1 MSLEQRLI
9 LFWIFIVF
17 FSLIGIAALLT
28 IVGIVKTE
36 PSFRKW
42 AVAGFAAGVAGVVFI
57 WAKAEQP
64 LDFHVI
70 LRAPQGLEAQAF
82 ELVSGRYEYAADAG
96 KPASSSGPLE
106 LTLGQELGSWEAKF
120 PSRGISSAVKLT
132 LEDNTGQFWKA
143 GPFYPNYNLKSLTPT
158 QAPPDSTGMLVPT
171 LLPSISALADEGDIK
186 FNNFARII
194 GKRHGKTF
202 YEWRVFVDEP
212 DDVLE
217 RIAEVQYLLHPSF
230 PDPLQ
235 VRTNPNRKFAVEAS
249 GWGQFPIEITVRYK
263 NQSTA
268 TMSYSLDFSKEWP

>member
-57 WAKAEQP
+57 WPKAEQP

-82 ELVSGRYEYAADAG
+82 ELVSGRYEYAADMG
-96 KPASSSGPLE
+96 KPGPSSGPLE

-120 PSRGISSAVKLT
+120 PSRGISSAVKLNAAEQHRPI
-132 LEDNTGQFWKA
+132 LEGRPLRSQLQ
-143 GPFYPNYNLKSLTPT
+143 P
-158 QAPPDSTGMLVPT
+158 Q
-171 LLPSISALADEGDIK
+171 
-186 FNNFARII
+186 II
-194 GKRHGKTF
+194 
-202 YEWRVFVDEP
+202 D
-212 DDVLE
+212 
-217 RIAEVQYLLHPSF
+217 
-230 PDPLQ
+230 PDPGAARQ
-235 VRTNPNRKFAVEAS
+235 HRHARADAVAVDQRPGGRGRT
-249 GWGQFPIEITVRYK
+249 
-263 NQSTA
+263 
-268 TMSYSLDFSKEWP
+268 